1 LRTDPRAL
9 HGTSCDLLVVGAGIQ
24 GAAIARDA
32 AVRGLSVVLVDARD
46 LAAGTSSRSSRLV
59 HGGLRYLQNGHF
71 ALVREALHERERL
84 LRLCP
89 HLVRP
94 VPMVMPFFRGGRPS
108 RWVMR
113 LGTRLYAWLAG
124 RSTLPGP
131 RPLSAAAAAAAFPG
145 LRTNGLR
152 SALQFFD
159 AATQDAR
166 LVLAN
171 VLAAAAAGAQVATHC
186 AVTGVGPAGVRLVD
200 EVTDA
205 EFAVRARHVV
215 NAAGPRADALRR
227 SLAVDGPDLVR
238 QTRGSHLVLAP
249 RAGETA
255 LAAFLPDRRIQFV
268 IPHAD
273 GTLCGTTDVD
283 DALAGDEP
291 GPPGSDLDYLHE
303 ALGFLL
309 DPVPPRADV
318 RFAYSGWR
326 SLPAAKGPPGALNR
340 EAFLVTERIAGSELH
355 TVVGGK
361 LTTHR
366 AFAERAVARVFG
378 TALASPTRDVP
389 LPGGDGPR
397 EVGDELWWRHGSRA
411 RLVRE
416 AIAADEQL
424 AERLCPHRPFLAA
437 EAATALRH
445 DGAVTFG
452 DLLLRRLAYS
462 QGPCL
467 QRSCLLRAHALF
479 VRERRWP
486 VDDDAEAAIARVGAE
501 VAVMCGDL
509 GAWRAAAPVTGSSPA
524 ARS

>member
-1 LRTDPRAL
+1 M
-9 HGTSCDLLVVGAGIQ
+9 VGAGIQ

-46 LAAGTSSRSSRLV
+46 FAAGTSSRSSRLV
-59 HGGLRYLQNGHF
+59 HGGLRYLQHGHV
-71 ALVREALHERERL
+71 ALVRESLHERERL

-94 VPMVMPFFRGGRPS
+94 VPMVMPFFRDGGGSP
-108 RWVMR
+108 WLMR

-131 RPLSAAAAAAAFPG
+131 RSLTAAEAAAAFPG

-152 SALQFFD
+152 SAIQFFD

-166 LVLAN
+166 LTLAN
-171 VLAAAAAGAQVATHC
+171 GLGAHAAGAAVATHC
-186 AVTGVGPAGVRLVD
+186 AVTGVGGAGVRLVD
-200 EVTDA
+200 RVTGGEV
-205 EFAVRARHVV
+205 AVRARHVV
-215 NAAGPRADALRR
+215 NAAGPRADAVRR
-227 SLAVDGPDLVR
+227 LLGVEGPDLVR

-249 RAGETA
+249 RDGETA
-255 LAAFLPDRRIQFV
+255 LTAFLPDGRIQFV
-268 IPHAD
+268 IPHRD

-283 DALAGDEP
+283 EALAGDET
-291 GPPGSDLDYLHE
+291 GPPAADLDYLHD

-309 DPVPPRADV
+309 DPVPGRADV

-340 EAFLVTERIAGSELH
+340 EAFLVSERIAGADLH

-366 AFAERAVARVFG
+366 AFAERAVARIFG
-378 TALASPTRDVP
+378 TAVGSPTRDLP

-397 EVGDELWWRHGSRA
+397 EVGDDLWWRHGSRA

-416 AIAADEQL
+416 TMAADDRL
-424 AERLCPHRPFLAA
+424 ARPLCPHRPYFAA
-437 EAATALRH
+437 EAVLALRH
-445 DGAVTFG
+445 DGAVTFS
-452 DLLLRRLAYS
+452 DLLLRRLVHS

-467 QRSCLLRAHALF
+467 QSACLLRAHVLF
-479 VRERRWP
+479 LRERRWP
-486 VDDDAEAAIARVGAE
+486 VDDDAAAAIAQLGAE
-501 VAVMCGDL
+501 VAAMCGDL
-509 GAWRAAAPVTGSSPA
+509 DAWRAGAGLTGSSPA